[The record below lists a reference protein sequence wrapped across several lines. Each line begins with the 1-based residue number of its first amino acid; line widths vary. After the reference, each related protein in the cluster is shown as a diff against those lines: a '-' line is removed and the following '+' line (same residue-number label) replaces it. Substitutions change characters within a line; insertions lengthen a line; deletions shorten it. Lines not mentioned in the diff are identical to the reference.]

1 MPELPEVETVL
12 RTLEHQIKGNE
23 IVHIEVRYAK
33 MIDAIDAQE
42 FTKLLVHQHFI
53 DFSRVGKYLI
63 FGMNDVN
70 LVVHLRMEGK
80 FYIYQKDEDPYSK
93 HAHIIF
99 TLDDSRK
106 LVYHDVRKFGRM
118 YVYDKD
124 VILYEQKAFQHVGY
138 DAFDSHV
145 DANYLYQQ
153 AKKRKTTL
161 KQFLLDQSVMAGVG
175 NIYADEIAFRSK
187 LHPETKIYHLTKKD
201 FERILENTRIIL
213 QGAIKAGGTTIRSYT
228 SSLGVDGKFQLQL
241 KVHMKKGEAC
251 PICGNPIDK
260 IVVGGRGTYV
270 CRTCQKR
277 K

>member
-12 RTLEHQIKGNE
+12 RTLEHQIKGRQ
-23 IVHIEVRYAK
+23 IVQIEVRYAK
-33 MIDAIDAQE
+33 MIDAMDASE
-42 FTKLLVHQHFI
+42 FTKRLMHQHFET
-53 DFSRVGKYLI
+53 FSRVGKYLV
-63 FGMNDVN
+63 FGMDDVN

-93 HAHIIF
+93 HAHIVF
-99 TLDDSRK
+99 TLDDGRK

-118 YVYDKD
+118 YIYDKD
-124 VILYEQKAFQHVGY
+124 QPLPLQKAFQHVGY
-138 DAFDSHV
+138 DAFDVRV

-175 NIYADEIAFRSK
+175 NIYADEIAYRSK
-187 LHPETKIYHLTKKD
+187 FHPETKVYHLTKKD
-201 FERILENTRIIL
+201 FQTILDNTRMIL
-213 QGAIKAGGTTIRSYT
+213 KGAIKAGGTTIRSYT

-241 KVHMKKGEAC
+241 KVHMKKGDAC
-251 PICGNPIDK
+251 PTCGKPIEK
-260 IVVGGRGTYV
+260 IVVGGRGTYL